1 MNEKLLTKSATQL
14 SPWVTVV
21 ERTFADHSGITRG
34 PFHSLQQHDYVS
46 VLALT
51 EDQQVVLVRQY
62 RPALEK
68 ITIELPGGLLD
79 SDVSAEE
86 CAKTELFEESGYQ
99 PTQPLE
105 LLGLLDPDVGRLEN
119 RYWGF
124 FAPSVIKGDDWEP
137 EPGIEPITMAKK
149 EFISAVA
156 EGEFITAL
164 HIALVGLAYLKDK
177 I

>member
-1 MNEKLLTKSATQL
+1 MDEKPLSKSATQL

-21 ERTFADHSGITRG
+21 ERTFADQSGVTRG

-51 EDQQVVLVRQY
+51 EDQHVVLVRQY

-68 ITIELPGGLLD
+68 TTLELPGGLLD
-79 SDVSAEE
+79 SDVTPAD
-86 CAKTELFEESGYQ
+86 CAQIELLEESGYR

-105 LLGLLDPDVGRLEN
+105 LLGCLDPDTGRLEN
-119 RYWGF
+119 RYWAF
-124 FAPSVIKGDDWEP
+124 FAPSVIKVDDWKP
-137 EPGIEPITMAKK
+137 ELGIDPMTMAKN
-149 EFISAVA
+149 EFLAAVA
-156 EGEFITAL
+156 DGEFITAL
-164 HIALVGLAYLKDK
+164 HITLVGLARLKGR